1 MTKDSAEESGTSA
14 KTVERW
20 VWPSKKKGTT
30 KNGSKESKPI
40 EIIEDPTPEI
50 IKDRQPQG
58 GGARKGA
65 GRKRDDFNAI
75 FDTEERFIKELN
87 ELPVIENFKSLF
99 DTEKRLLGELDELNI
114 KKSDILKELKEI
126 LYNRDDKKKELK
138 QVNELIEKE
147 KEMFPK
153 EYEEYRKY

>member
-1 MTKDSAEESGTSA
+1 MTKDSAKESGTSA

-20 VWPSKKKGTT
+20 VWPSQKETT
-30 KNGSKESKPI
+30 LKNEGKES
-40 EIIEDPTPEI
+40 ETLTNQAPTQF
-50 IKDRQPQG
+50 DSG
-58 GGARKGA
+58 HGGARKGA

-75 FDTEERFIKELN
+75 FDTEERLFKELN
-87 ELPVIENFKSLF
+87 ELPVIEKFKSLF
-99 DTEKRLLGELDELNI
+99 DTEKRLSGKLDELNK
-114 KKSDILKELKEI
+114 KKSDVLKELKEI

-138 QVNELIEKE
+138 QLNELIEKE

>member
-1 MTKDSAEESGTSA
+1 MTKDSAKESGTSA

-20 VWPSKKKGTT
+20 VWPSQKETT
-30 KNGSKESKPI
+30 LKIEGKES
-40 EIIEDPTPEI
+40 ETLTNQAPTQF
-50 IKDRQPQG
+50 DSG
-58 GGARKGA
+58 HGGARKGA

-75 FDTEERFIKELN
+75 FDTEERLFKELN

-99 DTEKRLLGELDELNI
+99 DTEKRLSGELDELNK
-114 KKSDILKELKEI
+114 KKSDVLKELKEI
-126 LYNRDDKKKELK
+126 LYNRDDKVKELK
-138 QVNELIEKE
+138 QLNELIEKE